1 MEKGLIDRL
10 MALDDITE
18 PEELTAHL
26 EQLIQALGFD
36 YFRLAIIIPVSHQRP
51 EVRILNSCPEEW
63 IETYSRGGMI
73 ARDPVIAAARRQLTP
88 IRWDK
93 VKGSDE
99 QMDVMI
105 EAAKCGLRC
114 GVSHPLHGPRGE
126 HGVISFIT
134 ERYRPAFYV
143 EIASTLAM
151 VVPVV
156 LEAAIRICRP
166 KGDAGLK
173 VIEADCLFWASEGKS
188 SAEISIIL
196 GIPERTV
203 THHLNSATKKL
214 GATNRYQAVAKAMA
228 GGELAMTLDKVQIID
243 Y

>member
-1 MEKGLIDRL
+1 MEKGLIERL

-18 PEELTAHL
+18 PDELTTHI
-26 EQLIQALGFD
+26 ERIVQGLGFD

-51 EVRILNSCPEEW
+51 EIRILNSCPEEW
-63 IETYSRGGMI
+63 IESYSKQGMI
-73 ARDPVIAAARRQLTP
+73 ARDPVVAAARRQLTP

-93 VKGSDE
+93 VRGTDE

-114 GVSHPLHGPRGE
+114 GVSYPLHGPRGE
-126 HGVISFIT
+126 HGVLSFIT
-134 ERYRPAFYV
+134 ERYQPALYV

-151 VVPVV
+151 VVPNV

-173 VIEADCLFWASEGKS
+173 VIEADCLFWVSEGKS

-203 THHLNSATKKL
+203 THHLNSATRKL
-214 GATNRYQAVAKAMA
+214 GASNRYNAVAKAMA
-228 GGELAMTLDKVQIID
+228 GGELAMTLDRVTVID
-243 Y
+243 H